1 MPDDGDREG
10 VLLRFRQSNPPRALG
25 AGQKAVAKAARKA
38 FRSFRF
44 GLDRP

>member
-1 MPDDGDREG
+1 MTATARG

-25 AGQKAVAKAARKA
+25 AGDKGELAKAARKA